1 MAMATLSRRLHRLLL
16 SNPQTC
22 QFSIPFSTY
31 LSSHESSDSSSD
43 SDSVSDSDK
52 LTVDPIADSPPT
64 DTTQNRM
71 VVDRPLENG
80 LDVGIYKAGQTPL
93 QKRLRSGRMV
103 TLFSWHRVTVYPENL
118 GNIVMKHVSPG
129 SILYLEGNLETK
141 IFTDPVTGLVRR
153 IREVAIRRNG
163 RLVFLGKGGDGD
175 QASNV
180 ELKGAGYY

>member
-1 MAMATLSRRLHRLLL
+1 MATLSRRLHRLLL
-16 SNPQTC
+16 SNPKAC

-80 LDVGIYKAGQTPL
+80 LDVGIYKVYSIHTFNISLLLILLVILELSLNAGKLLGRKMNWRFENDFYSGVLFWKPDRGSG
-93 QKRLRSGRMV
+93 KREGIRSKVFISFAVLLLIMLLLV
-103 TLFSWHRVTVYPENL
+103 AEK
-118 GNIVMKHVSPG
+118 I
-129 SILYLEGNLETK
+129 LETK
-141 IFTDPVTGLVRR
+141 INWKF
-153 IREVAIRRNG
+153 
-163 RLVFLGKGGDGD
+163 
-175 QASNV
+175 
-180 ELKGAGYY
+180 